1 MNFTLFIQPN
11 AQNHLNSLIAK
22 NDGKNAI
29 KLGFKIAGC
38 NGYQYVLNLVNK
50 DENPININNTYKTYE
65 FSGLSFIIEND
76 DLPRL
81 NNVIIDYKR
90 EGLNSFLTYDNPNVS
105 YECGC
110 GESVTFN

>member
-11 AQNHLNSLIAK
+11 AKNYFNHLLAK
-22 NDGKNAI
+22 NTNKNAI

-38 NGYQYVLNLVNK
+38 NGYQYVLNLSEKNEPLNK
-50 DENPININNTYKTYE
+50 AKLYE
-65 FSGLSFIIEND
+65 FSGINFIID
-76 DLPRL
+76 DEDLEKL

-90 EGLNSFLTYDNPNVS
+90 TGLNQILTYDNPNVS

-110 GESVTFN
+110 GESVTFK